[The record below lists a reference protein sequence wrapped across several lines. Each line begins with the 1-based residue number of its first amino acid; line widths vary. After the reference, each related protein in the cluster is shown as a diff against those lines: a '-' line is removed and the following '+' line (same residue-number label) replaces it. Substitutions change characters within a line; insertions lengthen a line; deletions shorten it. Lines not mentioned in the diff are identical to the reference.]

1 MNKLFF
7 AAAIGAAI
15 VSSQAA
21 AQAAPPPQGGGMQ
34 QDFTRQEAQQSADSM
49 FQRLDANHDG
59 TLTRDEA
66 EQARAQMGGR
76 GGHMIERAFATASS
90 LTLAQFEAAALARF
104 DAMDTNHDGIV
115 TAAER
120 DQARAQ
126 RAAAG
131 GGHHGERG

>member
-7 AAAIGAAI
+7 AAAIGAVI

-21 AQAAPPPQGGGMQ
+21 QGAPAQGGGWQ
-34 QDFTRQEAQQSADSM
+34 QDMTRQQAQQRADSM
-49 FQRLDANHDG
+49 FQQLDANHDG
-59 TLTRDEA
+59 VLTRAEA
-66 EQARAQMGGR
+66 EQAQAQMGGR
-76 GGHMIERAFATASS
+76 GGHMIDRVFGTATS

-104 DAMDTNHDGIV
+104 DSQDLNHDGVV

-120 DQARAQ
+120 QQAHAQ